1 MYAVKKVRLKTMQSD
16 TKIFREVNA
25 LSRLSHRNIVRYYT
39 TWVETYEPSVSAAA
53 SASESDSSGTS
64 LGGGMTSV
72 PTFAHKKRVRRP
84 ASDSDDEA
92 DDDSDGTDSIGVGSS
107 ENSNER
113 HLPVNGTFRLN
124 IGDFDDVS
132 VSRSSFPSI
141 HFSQASSEDA
151 EDDGESTSSGGEN
164 DDDFSGLFSQPSR
177 SRSASGP
184 LSLMLATKGKTNGK
198 NGLDGAMMVRSTPT
212 VPFVPPVSRTLYIQM
227 EFVERQTLREVS
239 VSRLVP
245 AALSSTYGQCRVPY
259 SESMKVSPNKRHG
272 VCSSRSWTPSR
283 ICRR

>member
-1 MYAVKKVRLKTMQSD
+1 MQSD

-64 LGGGMTSV
+64 LGGAMTSV
-72 PTFAHKKRVRRP
+72 PTFAHKKRIRRP

-92 DDDSDGTDSIGVGSS
+92 DNDSDGTDSTGAANSS

-124 IGDFDDVS
+124 IGDFDDVN

-184 LSLMLATKGKTNGK
+184 LTLMLATKGKANGK

-239 VSRLVP
+239 VYGLLSTTFP
-245 AALSSTYGQCRVPY
+245 GTYAA
-259 SESMKVSPNKRHG
+259 
-272 VCSSRSWTPSR
+272 
-283 ICRR
+283 